1 MSFSDQNV
9 EITIRIIKLK
19 TNTKSKEI
27 FIMPM
32 NLNKVKKLTKALMGT
47 KSTENVVKEEF
58 AITWLNDEKV
68 CVLNKVKVNL
78 NDEWV
83 YVDNGEIK
91 EFQNT
96 KEGLKLATQ
105 NIPEPYLSPI
115 LKVWQDTKLNVE

>member
-1 MSFSDQNV
+1 
-9 EITIRIIKLK
+9 
-19 TNTKSKEI
+19 
-27 FIMPM
+27 MPM